1 VLLFTRT
8 PKPFPGNLPPRY
20 PARLEVL
27 GIPGKV
33 LVRFVVD
40 TAGRVEMGTLTVLA
54 STDPGFTAAVRDV
67 MPQWRFQAATVGGR
81 KVRQLVQIPILFSV
95 PR

>member
-1 VLLFTRT
+1 
-8 PKPFPGNLPPRY
+8 
-20 PARLEVL
+20 
-27 GIPGKV
+27 
-33 LVRFVVD
+33 
-40 TAGRVEMGTLTVLA
+40 MGTLTVLA